1 MRLGPLSLKSSQVTY
16 SSVPSDER
24 YIHTCPTPGLGFHLP
39 RHTHPRRDQ
48 ISTDTPATPAMP
60 PRLSFT
66 PPLLNSA
73 TPWATSAAD
82 LAALYAS
89 PHTGAVTTR
98 TSQLSGFPEDP
109 AVHQKLLFAASSL
122 NTYGYS
128 PHPLRWYLDA
138 IAGVIRASRAPQTKP
153 FIVSV
158 AGTPPQLRD
167 AVLAVAAFAAQTT
180 HVVLVEIN
188 LSCPNIPG
196 KPPPAY
202 DLAELLLCLE
212 QLEDLPPAVP
222 LGLKTPPY
230 THDAEYR
237 VLLDALKQH
246 PRVVSFITSTN
257 TLGSALHVSRAEAG
271 GEYRPTLGSA
281 AGTGIGGLGGA
292 CIHWLSLGNVATIRR
307 MLDAEDALRGVV
319 VIGVGGV
326 ADRDAYERM
335 LSVGAVAVG
344 VGTALGEHGV
354 GVFARILGV

>member
-1 MRLGPLSLKSSQVTY
+1 
-16 SSVPSDER
+16 
-24 YIHTCPTPGLGFHLP
+24 
-39 RHTHPRRDQ
+39 
-48 ISTDTPATPAMP
+48 MP

-66 PPLLNSA
+66 PPLFNSA
-73 TPWATSAAD
+73 TPWATSAAE
-82 LAALYAS
+82 LAVLYAS

-98 TSQLSGFPEDP
+98 TALLGGFPEDP

-128 PHPLRWYLDA
+128 PHPLRFYLDA
-138 IAGVIRASRAPQTKP
+138 IVSIVRAPQTKP
-153 FIVSV
+153 FIVSI

-167 AVLAVAAFAAQTT
+167 AVIAIAAFATQTT
-180 HVVLVEIN
+180 CTVLVEIN

-202 DLAELLLCLE
+202 DLAELLLCLGE
-212 QLEDLPPAVP
+212 LEDLPSIP

-230 THDAEYR
+230 THDGEYS
-237 VLLDALKQH
+237 VLLAALKQH

-257 TLGSALHVSRAEAG
+257 TLGSALHVSRVEG
-271 GEYRPTLGSA
+271 GEYRPTLASA

-307 MLDAEDALRGVV
+307 MLDAEEALRDIV

-326 ADRDAYERM
+326 ADHDGWERM

-344 VGTALGEHGV
+344 VGTALGENGV

>member
-1 MRLGPLSLKSSQVTY
+1 
-16 SSVPSDER
+16 
-24 YIHTCPTPGLGFHLP
+24 
-39 RHTHPRRDQ
+39 
-48 ISTDTPATPAMP
+48 MP

-82 LAALYAS
+82 LAALYAC

-98 TSQLSGFPEDP
+98 TALLAGFAEDP
-109 AVHQKLLFAASSL
+109 DVHQKLLFAGSSL

-128 PHPLRWYLDA
+128 PHPLGFYLDA
-138 IAGVIRASRAPQTKP
+138 IAATVRGAQTKP

-158 AGTPPQLRD
+158 AGSPAQLRA
-167 AVLAVAAFAAQTT
+167 AVITIAEFAARTAYA
-180 HVVLVEIN
+180 VLVEVN

-202 DLAELLLCLE
+202 DLAELLLCLDA
-212 QLEDLPPAVP
+212 LEDLPAPSVP

-237 VLLDALKQH
+237 VLLAALQQH

-257 TLGSALHVSRAEAG
+257 TLGSALHVSRAGHG
-271 GEYRPTLGSA
+271 GELRPTLASA

-307 MLDAEDALRGVV
+307 LLDADDALRDVV

-326 ADRDAYERM
+326 ADHEGWLRM
-335 LSVGAVAVG
+335 RSVGAAAVG
-344 VGTALGEHGV
+344 VGTALGENGV

>member
-1 MRLGPLSLKSSQVTY
+1 
-16 SSVPSDER
+16 
-24 YIHTCPTPGLGFHLP
+24 
-39 RHTHPRRDQ
+39 
-48 ISTDTPATPAMP
+48 MP
-60 PRLSFT
+60 PRISFT

-73 TPWATSAAD
+73 TPWATDHAN
-82 LAALYAS
+82 LTALYAS

-98 TSQLSGFPEDP
+98 TSLLHGFTEDP
-109 AVHQKLLFAASSL
+109 SVHQKVVFPTTTTPAAQASSL

-128 PHPLRWYLDA
+128 PHPLAFYLDA
-138 IAGVIRASRAPQTKP
+138 IADIIAASHAPQTKP
-153 FIVSV
+153 FIISITGSPADV
-158 AGTPPQLRD
+158 GN
-167 AVLAVAAFAAQTT
+167 AVVTIANFAKQTAYAL
-180 HVVLVEIN
+180 LVEIN

-202 DLAELLLCLE
+202 DLSELLTYLAVLS
-212 QLEDLPPAVP
+212 DLRLAAPVP

-230 THDAEYR
+230 THDGEYR

-257 TLGSALHVSRAEAG
+257 TLGSALHVSRAG
-271 GEYRPTLGSA
+271 GTYEPTLASA

-307 MLDAEDALRGVV
+307 MLDAEEALRDVV

-326 ADRDAYERM
+326 GDRDGWERM

-344 VGTALGEHGV
+344 VGTALGDKGV
-354 GVFARILGV
+354 DVFGQILGA